1 MSHIERTVIIV
12 CSYEIVIGADIALKI
27 LHEFHASFLC
37 IIKIIQHAH
46 MLPVDQFI
54 ISGSKYGKIGIHYI
68 AFQKQRCFVAVR
80 DIHVFKM
87 SRDKELGF

>member
-1 MSHIERTVIIV
+1 MSHIERAVIII

-27 LHEFHASFLC
+27 LQEFHAGLLRV
-37 IIKIIQHAH
+37 IEVAQHAH
-46 MLPVDQFI
+46 MFPVDQFI
-54 ISGSKYGKIGIHYI
+54 ISRSKYGKIGIHYI
-68 AFQKQRCFVAVR
+68 ALQKQRCFVAVR